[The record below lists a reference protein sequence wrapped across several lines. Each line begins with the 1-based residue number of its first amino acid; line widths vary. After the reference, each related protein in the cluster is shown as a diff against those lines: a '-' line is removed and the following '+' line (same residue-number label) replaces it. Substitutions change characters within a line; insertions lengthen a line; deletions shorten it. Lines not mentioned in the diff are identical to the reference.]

1 MNGPLENLFYDFGQ
15 KIIGYLPNAVA
26 GLLLLAVGW
35 FLGWFLKRVIIR
47 VLIILRLDRLF
58 RKFEWGEDLSKGDV
72 RFAFYNVV
80 GNITFLVVFL
90 VFLSGALTVMNLAVL
105 SNLLEKGIYFLP
117 RFVIALLIFTL
128 GWFIATSAGKAI
140 RKALV
145 REEIPRSALIA
156 RFSKF
161 ILLLFFSAMALTELD
176 IAREIV
182 IIGFT
187 TIMITLA
194 LLVVVITARGGKT
207 FINRILQTLEEE

>member
-58 RKFEWGEDLSKGDV
+58 RKFDWGEDLAKGDV

-80 GNITFLVVFL
+80 GNATFLVIFL

-117 RFVIALLIFTL
+117 RLVLALAIFTI

-207 FINRILQTLEEE
+207 FINRILQSLEEE

>member
-1 MNGPLENLFYDFGQ
+1 MNGPLEHLFYDFGQ
-15 KIIGYLPNAVA
+15 KIMGYLPNAVA
-26 GLLLLAVGW
+26 GVLLLAVGW

-58 RKFEWGEDLSKGDV
+58 RKFEWGEDLAKGDV
-72 RFAFYNVV
+72 RYAFYNVV

-117 RFVIALLIFTL
+117 RLVIALLIFTL
-128 GWFIATSAGKAI
+128 GWFIATSAASAI

-161 ILLLFFSAMALTELD
+161 ILLLFFSAMALAELD

-194 LLVVVITARGGKT
+194 ILVVVITARGGKT
-207 FINRILQTLEEE
+207 FINKILQSLEEE